1 MKNREYKAINKILK
15 SELSDESVL
24 KILEVARQLMPI
36 VDGVLETNIEFEKQE
51 FSECNVF
58 AYHNARKYIC
68 NRLTLFYRELVR
80 MMSNGE
86 VHYSRNF
93 AGNASCDNYTGE
105 LWLGRSDTIQDDL
118 FFVHEFIH
126 HMNLKPINDNPEVDQ
141 KNLLRSLFGEA
152 LSIAAEL
159 DFVDKLEDDK
169 LKKDAVKAEVNYS
182 LMIKECALKVKVEM
196 FLIDLYLKHGG
207 LSEDIIKSAIKECDD
222 VELALMVSNNYEDIL
237 GEINGW
243 GANLKFIFNLKYVLG
258 VVVGYSLFDRIKD
271 DKDMI
276 YKLAIICR
284 RMYELTVDDFCTLFN
299 IDLTDPLLIERFRN
313 RVNELRPIVN
323 GMEKKVTE

>member
-207 LSEDIIKSAIKECDD
+207 LCEDIIKSAIKECDD
-222 VELALMVSNNYEDIL
+222 LELALMVSNNYEDIL

>member
-24 KILEVARQLMPI
+24 KILEAARQLMPI

-169 LKKDAVKAEVNYS
+169 LKKAAVKAEVNYS

-207 LSEDIIKSAIKECDD
+207 LSEDIIKSAIKECDGL
-222 VELALMVSNNYEDIL
+222 ELALMVSNNYEDIL

>member
-1 MKNREYKAINKILK
+1 
-15 SELSDESVL
+15 
-24 KILEVARQLMPI
+24 
-36 VDGVLETNIEFEKQE
+36 
-51 FSECNVF
+51 
-58 AYHNARKYIC
+58 
-68 NRLTLFYRELVR
+68 
-80 MMSNGE
+80 
-86 VHYSRNF
+86 
-93 AGNASCDNYTGE
+93 
-105 LWLGRSDTIQDDL
+105 
-118 FFVHEFIH
+118 
-126 HMNLKPINDNPEVDQ
+126 
-141 KNLLRSLFGEA
+141 
-152 LSIAAEL
+152 
-159 DFVDKLEDDK
+159 
-169 LKKDAVKAEVNYS
+169 
-182 LMIKECALKVKVEM
+182 MIKECALKVKVEM

-323 GMEKKVTE
+323 GMEKKVIE